1 MPEEDISGQGQQEVL
16 ALRGVRQKLGLLGSP
31 LAADQQIHVLL
42 CHIIMQQLR
51 QLQNLEGALSPVS
64 RFIPAFVHSLAQ
76 SLVHVFPRGIIE
88 QLMLL
93 QMQSRMHV
101 SLHIFMHLFIHSL
114 NHVSSKDQVHTVL
127 GSSLC
132 EILFGQ

>member
-1 MPEEDISGQGQQEVL
+1 MID
-16 ALRGVRQKLGLLGSP
+16 
-31 LAADQQIHVLL
+31 
-42 CHIIMQQLR
+42 
-51 QLQNLEGALSPVS
+51 
-64 RFIPAFVHSLAQ
+64 
-76 SLVHVFPRGIIE
+76 